1 MQYEKCELELEQI
14 AEAIQ
19 NSTKDQYHGET
30 TPDHLYNINYNLTQL
45 VDAIKTLTT
54 VLAKKK
60 S

>member
-1 MQYEKCELELEQI
+1 MEYKTGELELEQI

-30 TPDHLYNINYNLTQL
+30 TPDHLFNISHNLKEL

-54 VLAKKK
+54 VIAKKK